1 MARDELVTIVD
12 DANRE
17 VGVAPRWKM
26 RAERLPHRST
36 YIFVFDSQDRLYVQH
51 RTLIKDVFPGY
62 WDLAAGGVVLA
73 GETYEESA
81 ERELAEELGIR
92 GTNLETWFDFYVE
105 EYRVWGRAFGCRY
118 EGPLVL
124 QEEEVQG
131 VERLSLAEIYEN
143 QDQRQFTPDSLLALR
158 RRFAETA

>member
-12 DANRE
+12 DANHE

-26 RAERLPHRST
+26 RAERLAHRST
-36 YIFVFDSQDRLYVQH
+36 YIFVFDSQDRLYAQH
-51 RTLIKDVFPGY
+51 RTMTKDVFPGY

-73 GETYEESA
+73 GETYEQSA

-92 GTNLETWFDFYVE
+92 GTPLETWFDFYVE

-124 QEEEVQG
+124 QEEEVQE
-131 VERLSLAEIYEN
+131 VRRLSISDVFANREA
-143 QDQRQFTPDSLLALR
+143 RQFTPDSLLALR
-158 RRFAETA
+158 RRFAETG

>member
-1 MARDELVTIVD
+1 MARDELVTIID
-12 DANRE
+12 DDNRE

-26 RAERLPHRST
+26 RAETLPHRST
-36 YIFVFDSQDRLYVQH
+36 YIFVFDSQGRLYVQH
-51 RTLIKDVFPGY
+51 RTATKDVFPGY

-73 GETYEESA
+73 GETYEQSA

-92 GTNLETWFDFYVE
+92 GVPLEYWFDFYVK
-105 EYRVWGRAFGCRY
+105 EYRVWGRAFGCQY

-131 VERLSLAEIYEN
+131 VKRMSVSEVYASA
-143 QDQRQFTPDSLLALR
+143 DGWQFTPDTLLALR
-158 RRFAETA
+158 RKYPIRD